1 MKTIPIAVIGAPSK
15 KKGVNSIKSL
25 KSREAPYI
33 KIRYKKF
40 Q

>member
-1 MKTIPIAVIGAPSK
+1 MKTIPIADIGVTSK
-15 KKGVNSIKSL
+15 KKGVNYIKSL
-25 KSREAPYI
+25 KSREATYI